1 MDFINLPREV
11 VMFVIFPYVP
21 KEALCLTNKSNWL
34 NNYEEKLITP
44 LLMEKSYYRFLIRK
58 NLYFIFDIYLEYFI
72 KLTNGIN
79 VNKYNKSFRFK
90 NMIFSNR
97 FDELVYFSKKYN
109 IKNRCGEII
118 SKNKDKMKNKFKKTR
133 KKNVRWTN

>member
-97 FDELVYFSKKYN
+97 FDELVYFTQ
-109 IKNRCGEII
+109 IEGF
-118 SKNKDKMKNKFKKTR
+118 SKNMQI
-133 KKNVRWTN
+133 